1 MRAMRIAYVNATL
14 EKTHDG
20 VTRVLY
26 RAIEEGLAR
35 NWKVMAIGATMPAV
49 EDQIVPMVKVPAIP
63 FPLQPSYQLAL
74 PGSWFASQLAA
85 FDPDLV
91 HLQSPC
97 VLGFQVL
104 NFATSRG
111 IPVVATYHTNF
122 PSYLRYYRIQWAEPL
137 TWHILRSF
145 YSRVYCTF
153 FASHTRLHELQ
164 QQGISNLEYLPN
176 GVDLHE
182 FSPARRSAE
191 WRSRFGAS
199 DQPVVLFVSRLVWEK
214 NLRVLVDMYH
224 ILKARRRDFRMVL
237 VGDGPA
243 RRTLESMMPGAVFLG
258 HQVDGNLAESFASS
272 DVFVFPSTTE
282 TFGNVVL
289 EAMASGL
296 VAVVARSTASAE
308 IIEEG
313 RSGLVAAPDASE
325 LAAKVEWLLD
335 HPEHRAALGAR
346 ARQRAREFTW
356 DRMLNRMFARYAEVV
371 GAVRSERSS

>member
-1 MRAMRIAYVNATL
+1 
-14 EKTHDG
+14 
-20 VTRVLY
+20 
-26 RAIEEGLAR
+26 
-35 NWKVMAIGATMPAV
+35 
-49 EDQIVPMVKVPAIP
+49 
-63 FPLQPSYQLAL
+63 
-74 PGSWFASQLAA
+74 
-85 FDPDLV
+85 
-91 HLQSPC
+91 
-97 VLGFQVL
+97 
-104 NFATSRG
+104 
-111 IPVVATYHTNF
+111 
-122 PSYLRYYRIQWAEPL
+122 
-137 TWHILRSF
+137 
-145 YSRVYCTF
+145 
-153 FASHTRLHELQ
+153 
-164 QQGISNLEYLPN
+164 
-176 GVDLHE
+176 
-182 FSPARRSAE
+182 
-191 WRSRFGAS
+191 
-199 DQPVVLFVSRLVWEK
+199 
-214 NLRVLVDMYH
+214 
-224 ILKARRRDFRMVL
+224 
-237 VGDGPA
+237 
-243 RRTLESMMPGAVFLG
+243 MPGAVFLG